1 MTHWLLRALILV
13 TALLLPGMASAQWPE
28 VRVTPRAGLLTP
40 ANWFYVEFKQFGVQ
54 PMQWTESAILRS
66 VVVGAAAEAA
76 FQDLGVWVRGE
87 FIRSIGTETSV
98 VHAELVPASQANPAT
113 VIRTPY
119 RVPTRVTAA
128 TVDLVLP
135 LRLRL
140 APYIQPY
147 VTGGVGAKRY
157 AFDVTEIA
165 PWESQ
170 IVLPRD
176 GTVPALNVGGGAAVR
191 MDRFQFDVQV
201 RDAMSRYWG
210 LLQHDVMFLAGVSF
224 QLR

>member
-1 MTHWLLRALILV
+1 MTRWLLRALIPV

-28 VRVTPRAGLLTP
+28 VRVTPRAGVLTP

-66 VVVGAAAEAA
+66 FVVGAAAEAA

-87 FIRSIGTETSV
+87 FIRTIGTETSV

-140 APYIQPY
+140 VPHIQPY

-165 PWESQ
+165 PYESQ

-191 MDRFQFDVQV
+191 MERFQFDVQV